1 MPENSSDNVVFCF
14 LVISL
19 FYSFTEGVQWLFQR
33 KLLFLKVSEGV
44 QLFQGGRATFSMEGG
59 GGVQWV
65 ISIETHIT
73 CGFPG
78 GGGGGG
84 GGGRRAPY
92 PPSGSAHAISQLIF
106 LISKGNISCGI
117 PKDPS
122 QEDDSFEHQNKCL
135 DL

>member
-1 MPENSSDNVVFCF
+1 M
-14 LVISL
+14 VISKKTII
-19 FYSFTEGVQWLFQR
+19 FKGFR
-33 KLLFLKVSEGV
+33 
-44 QLFQGGRATFSMEGG
+44 GGPTFSRGESNFFKG

-73 CGFPG
+73 CDF
-78 GGGGGG
+78 
-84 GGGRRAPY
+84 

-106 LISKGNISCGI
+106 LISIGNISCGF